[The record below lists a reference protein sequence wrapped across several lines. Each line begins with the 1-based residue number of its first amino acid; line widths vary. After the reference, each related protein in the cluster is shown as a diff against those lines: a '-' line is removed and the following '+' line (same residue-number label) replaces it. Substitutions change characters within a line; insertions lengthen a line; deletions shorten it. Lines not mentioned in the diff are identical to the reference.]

1 MKNRPPF
8 KLALTFDDVLLVP
21 QESHILPRE
30 VNLQTRLTKKITMN
44 IPLLS
49 AAMDTVTESDMAV
62 ALAREGGIGI
72 IHKNLSIEDQLL
84 MVDRVKR
91 SESGMIV
98 NPVTLSIDKTIRD
111 AKNVMANYHISGL
124 PVVDK
129 GKLVGIITNRD
140 IRFETN
146 DDLSVLD
153 RMTSEK
159 LVTVPQGTTLD
170 EAKKVLQEH
179 RIETVSYTHLT
190 LPTSDLV

>member
-8 KLALTFDDVLLVP
+8 IQALTFDDVLLVP
-21 QESHILPRE
+21 QESNVLPRDVE
-30 VNLQTRLTKKITMN
+30 LQTRLTNNITMN

-62 ALAREGGIGI
+62 ALAREGGVGI
-72 IHKNLSIEDQLL
+72 IHKNLSIDNQVL

-98 NPVTLSIDKTIRD
+98 NPVTLSADKTIRD
-111 AKNVMANYHISGL
+111 AKDVMANYHISGL
-124 PVVDK
+124 PVVEK
-129 GKLVGIITNRD
+129 GKLIGIITNRD

-146 DDLSVLD
+146 DSLSIRD
-153 RMTSEK
+153 RMTAEK
-159 LVTVPQGTTLD
+159 LITVRQGTTLD

-179 RIETVSYTHLT
+179 RTVSYTHLT
-190 LPTSDLV
+190 LPTKA